1 MSRIG
6 NRVLTLKE
14 GVSAEIENNTI
25 TVKGPKGSLNF
36 PISKSVIVKMDG
48 NTLTVEK
55 ADESASANAMQ
66 GTTNAIIKNNMFYG
80 RNNATAT
87 ETRLVGDNVEISAS
101 KTYNI
106 TYNLTNLTKA
116 NDISGDY
123 AWAEDCLVIKLYNNE
138 GYSYPDE
145 VTVTMGGVELPIIE
159 HELYGRV
166 PNGYIWDKNY
176 AQIIIPS
183 VVGHVVITASGV
195 AN

>member
-66 GTTNAIIKNNMFYG
+66 GTTNAIIKNMIEGVTNGFEKGLEIIVVGYRFQVQG
-80 RNNATAT
+80 KLLTVNAGYSHPVKITIPEGLTVDAISNT
-87 ETRLVGDNVEISAS
+87 EIVVKGIDKELVGEFAANVRKVRKPEPYKGKGIRY
-101 KTYNI
+101 KGEVI
-106 TYNLTNLTKA
+106 RRKEGKKA
-116 NDISGDY
+116 
-123 AWAEDCLVIKLYNNE
+123 AK
-138 GYSYPDE
+138 
-145 VTVTMGGVELPIIE
+145 
-159 HELYGRV
+159 
-166 PNGYIWDKNY
+166 
-176 AQIIIPS
+176 
-183 VVGHVVITASGV
+183 
-195 AN
+195 